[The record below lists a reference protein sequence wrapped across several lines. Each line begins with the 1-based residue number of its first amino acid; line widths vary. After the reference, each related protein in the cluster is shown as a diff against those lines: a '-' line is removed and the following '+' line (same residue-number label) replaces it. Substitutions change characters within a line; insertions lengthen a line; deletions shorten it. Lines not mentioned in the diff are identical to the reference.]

1 VDSSFSSVFA
11 FLRNFEGGEVEGHS
25 SNPPSEVEIV
35 LNKLLSGKLSA
46 EEKRE
51 TCDLLRNEPEWVG
64 WMADRVKARRTEAVS
79 R

>member
-1 VDSSFSSVFA
+1 
-11 FLRNFEGGEVEGHS
+11 
-25 SNPPSEVEIV
+25 VEIV